1 MRKLADFGDKIGGA
15 KKDLWS
21 LFNSLSDEEQ
31 GDMARKA
38 KLWRRPNY
46 QAMIKEGTPKEV
58 CFWQN
63 QMRKAVKPRP
73 ESNAKAYVKFVLAF
87 KTDVESCNTMD
98 EIKAFYTGN
107 PDNLESAGIF
117 EYLKKASSDPK
128 DKRWSYTDDATKP
141 FFSGKEILRYVYHT
155 KKRIIADCEFSCF
168 LEDKTEKENKK
179 YHIVEAAAASITSEI
194 RTDGTFKNAVRT
206 ENSLLIYYD
215 AKNYSELVKQSEN
228 DTLYLVD
235 YANHRLGVCWSRE
248 KAEELVADV
257 KAKKAAETKK
267 KETFLPPHLSRIER
281 TGSNYDFF
289 RFRDGNILKARY
301 GLRGGEFGNYTTS
314 KDRLGSINMAY
325 DAFEDLYEAI
335 GISHKDISLGD
346 ELAIAFGARGRG
358 NAMAHYEPLRN
369 VINMTKKRGAGSLA
383 HEWAHAMDAY
393 LGKALNLHG
402 FMTESANSEKV
413 PESAKELVQAFKEQN
428 GKETEFYSASK
439 SFDDGYKKAGN
450 GYWSSMPE
458 MFARAFACYV
468 RDKIG
473 DKKSDYLV
481 GHSECATDGVQ
492 IAFPVGEERRV
503 IDAKFDEFIEDMIHL
518 GYFSKEEQK
527 KKGEQD
533 QESEIVDV
541 IFYEETD
548 SGQLMFCC

>member
-1 MRKLADFGDKIGGA
+1 MKKLNDFGDKIGGA
-15 KKDLWS
+15 KKDLWA
-21 LFNSLSDEEQ
+21 LFNTLSDEEQ
-31 GDMARKA
+31 GEMARKS

-46 QAMIKEGTPKEV
+46 QTMMKAGIPKEV

-63 QMRKAVKPRP
+63 QMRKAVKAKP
-73 ESNAKAYVKFVLAF
+73 ESGAKKYIKFVIAF
-87 KTDVESCNTMD
+87 KADVEACGTID
-98 EIKAFYTGN
+98 EIKAFYSGN
-107 PDNLESAGIF
+107 PDDPNSVGVF
-117 EYLKKASSDPK
+117 KYLKKTSFDPA
-128 DKRWSYTDDATKP
+128 DRHWTYTDNYTKP
-141 FFSGKEILRYVYHT
+141 FFDGNSILRYAYHT
-155 KKRIIADCEFSCF
+155 KKRIIADCELSCF
-168 LEDKTEKENKK
+168 LEDKAEKENKK
-179 YHIVEAAAASITSEI
+179 YHIVEAAASSITSER
-194 RTDGTFKNAVRT
+194 RTDGTFKNSVT
-206 ENSLLIYYD
+206 TKDSLLIYYD
-215 AKNYSELVKQSEN
+215 AKDYSELVKQSEN

-235 YANHRLGVCWSRE
+235 YANHRIGVCWSRE

-257 KAKKAAETKK
+257 KAKKAAEFKK
-267 KETFLPPHLSRIER
+267 KETFLPPHLSKIER

-289 RFRDGNILKARY
+289 RFRDGNIMKARY

-325 DAFEDLYEAI
+325 DAFEDLYKAI

-369 VINMTKKRGAGSLA
+369 VINITKKRGAGSLA

-393 LGKALNLHG
+393 LGKKLNLHG

-413 PESAKELVQAFKEQN
+413 PESVKELVQAFKEQN
-428 GKETEFYSASK
+428 GRETEFYAASK
-439 SFDDGYKKAGN
+439 SFDDGYKKADN

-468 RDKIG
+468 RDKLG

-492 IAFPVGEERRV
+492 IAFPVGEERKV

-527 KKGEQD
+527 KEGEQE

-541 IFYEETD
+541 IFYETD